1 MNISNSIRLK
11 SSAPMALMIGA
22 LLVTLVMF
30 SLMLKKQSDLI
41 NIQADVFVP
50 ADSSILNADRDL
62 YQARQAI
69 NMIIANRGNTAE
81 LEIDRE
87 KNTQQVS
94 QGYAKFLGYISDY
107 DDIKSQLPN
116 FDEAFSAWQETSA
129 VLLKTDINDN
139 DFPQIENAENEAFNN
154 VREILNLGGEV
165 LLQKFEEINNQ
176 SKADIKQRLIITISI
191 VLVVFLIA
199 LYFSYQIPKKLT
211 DDINGLINRINEIS
225 SGDGDLTA
233 RVAVNSKDEFG
244 LLAIAFNGFV
254 EKLQQIIKQS
264 LTQVQGLNLSTVQ
277 LAESSVKSKTINH
290 QLREATESIVVAISE
305 MASANLEM
313 ANVATNSAAEAEKTS
328 ELSKKGMTVVSHSNE
343 KIALLIKDMD
353 SVLNCSDELKAN
365 ADSIVSVLSVISS
378 VAEQTN
384 LLALNAAIEAA
395 RAGEH
400 GRGFAVVADEV
411 RTLAN
416 RTQQSTND
424 INKIIGALQASVIQS
439 AKAINQGKKNVDETA
454 VTFEEAGNVFV
465 EIQTSSDRV
474 NDMAIQT
481 AAATEEQSFVAE
493 EISRNIHGLS
503 EQTENANNLVLKG
516 DDLSQQVSVSS
527 EGLASLMGRFKV

>member
-1 MNISNSIRLK
+1 T
-11 SSAPMALMIGA
+11 MANLEGQIETFKTAQTPGA
-22 LLVTLVMF
+22 SDTLAEIER
-30 SLMLKKQSDLI
+30 QY
-41 NIQADVFVP
+41 
-50 ADSSILNADRDL
+50 NADEITMGEFLAKRDTVMQSGFEKTL
-62 YQARQAI
+62 DEKFTSFQDSA
-69 NMIIANRGNTAE
+69 
-81 LEIDRE
+81 DRRTYEE
-87 KNTQQVS
+87 KFIGDNP
-94 QGYAKFLGYISDY
+94 GYL
-107 DDIKSQLPN
+107 
-116 FDEAFSAWQETSA
+116 EAF
-129 VLLKTDINDN
+129 
-139 DFPQIENAENEAFNN
+139 
-154 VREILNLGGEV
+154 
-165 LLQKFEEINNQ
+165 
-176 SKADIKQRLIITISI
+176 KAG
-191 VLVVFLIA
+191 
-199 LYFSYQIPKKLT
+199 KLT

-343 KIALLIKDMD
+343 KIALLIKDMN

-516 DDLSQQVSVSS
+516 DELSQQVSVSS

>member
-1 MNISNSIRLK
+1 
-11 SSAPMALMIGA
+11 
-22 LLVTLVMF
+22 
-30 SLMLKKQSDLI
+30 
-41 NIQADVFVP
+41 
-50 ADSSILNADRDL
+50 
-62 YQARQAI
+62 
-69 NMIIANRGNTAE
+69 
-81 LEIDRE
+81 
-87 KNTQQVS
+87 
-94 QGYAKFLGYISDY
+94 
-107 DDIKSQLPN
+107 
-116 FDEAFSAWQETSA
+116 
-129 VLLKTDINDN
+129 
-139 DFPQIENAENEAFNN
+139 NEAFNN

-343 KIALLIKDMD
+343 KIALLIKDMN

-516 DDLSQQVSVSS
+516 DELSQQVSVSS